1 MTMSDIPDRLRRW
14 PIDPDPEP
22 ACDLMDQAANE
33 IDRLRAEVA
42 VLKQSAAKLHDIAA
56 SGADPTKR
64 RRMLDQMAEES
75 FAEDG

>member
-1 MTMSDIPDRLRRW
+1 MSNQD
-14 PIDPDPEP
+14 
-22 ACDLMDQAANE
+22 DQLAECCRHIEGCQRIIAAMHNE
-33 IDRLRAEVA
+33 IERLRAEVA

-75 FAEDG
+75 FAEYG

>member
-1 MTMSDIPDRLRRW
+1 MYHRQLFASGETIR
-14 PIDPDPEP
+14 EQK
-22 ACDLMDQAANE
+22 AE
-33 IDRLRAEVA
+33 IERLRAEVA

-75 FAEDG
+75 FAEYG